1 MQSKMIFIDSVS
13 RSINA
18 TNTYE
23 RTKIIG
29 VFGNNRRELGER
41 ESRWNDS

>member
-1 MQSKMIFIDSVS
+1 MQRKMIFIDSVS

-18 TNTYE
+18 TMYE